1 MPDPHAHRPHDFTS
15 LVRTRIG
22 ALPVDPMREA
32 DIVDELAQHV
42 AEHYA
47 ELAASGM
54 PDAEALKQALAPL
67 DERDCVAAEI
77 TRADRPRSVIA
88 RLKPS
93 RYGPAPQPAGSAN
106 LLVDVARDVRYA
118 ARTPRSSAC

>member
-1 MPDPHAHRPHDFTS
+1 MPDPHPHRPHDFTS

-32 DIVDELAQHV
+32 DIVDALAQHV
-42 AEHYA
+42 AEHDT
-47 ELAASGM
+47 ELVASGM
-54 PDAEALKQALAPL
+54 PDAEALKQVLAPL

-77 TRADRPRSVIA
+77 ARADRPRSVIA

-93 RYGPAPQPAGSAN
+93 CHEPEPS
-106 LLVDVARDVRYA
+106 
-118 ARTPRSSAC
+118 

>member
-32 DIVDELAQHV
+32 DLV
-42 AEHYA
+42 
-47 ELAASGM
+47 ASGM

-77 TRADRPRSVIA
+77 ARADRPRSVIA

-93 RYGPAPQPAGSAN
+93 CHEPEPSRDDSAAARLKPSRCGPAPQPAG
-106 LLVDVARDVRYA
+106 
-118 ARTPRSSAC
+118 